1 MKVYQY
7 LLIFAVLNLFF
18 TGQANSQTPTI
29 TSFTPASGPIGTTVT
44 ITGTNFSSTPADNI
58 IYFGATTATVTS
70 ATSTQLLLVVPTGAT
85 FEPITVTVNGLTAY
99 SSAPFVV
106 TFSGNYVIDESTFA
120 EKVDFA
126 TNASPRE
133 LGTGDFDGDGK
144 VDFLGTN
151 NQGNEVSVFRNTGSG
166 GPITTGT
173 FEPKADITSGH
184 GPYGFAV
191 GDLDGDGKQDLVTV
205 NNGATIEVFKNTS
218 TSGTINSDS
227 FTSAFVYLVGY
238 NIGLIYVAI
247 GDLDGDG
254 KLDLAVTD
262 QLSNRVLVFK
272 NNSST
277 GVLDAQSFSPN
288 VDFPTGNS
296 PMDIAIADLD
306 GDGKLELAITN
317 RGDNVTAGNTV
328 SILKNTSVAG
338 TIDASSFAPKVDFT
352 CGYFPQHLAI
362 ADIDGDGK
370 ADIVVTNYGSTSVSI
385 LKNISV
391 PGIIGLNSFAT
402 KVDFTTGT
410 NPQGIAIGDL
420 DGDGKV
426 DLAVANSNSIIGGDL
441 TRTISVLRNTTTIG
455 EISASSFAPKVD
467 FSVGIN
473 PISIVI
479 ADFDGDSKPDLAVT
493 NNNSNTIS
501 VLWHKNEQTIT
512 GFTSIPVKNMGDP
525 SFTLSASATSEL
537 TVQFTT
543 ESDKVT
549 IAGNQVTIIK
559 PGSVTINAEQP
570 GDETFAKAPVVPQT
584 FCINPSKPTITVDL
598 TDVAKPKLTSS
609 SATNNQWYLNETLIT
624 GASGNE
630 YVVKDQG
637 LYTLKV
643 TVDGCPSPISESKT
657 FVITGD
663 IKTETF
669 QGVKLY
675 PNPVQDLLTIQLHG
689 FKENEE
695 VSVFLI
701 DGIGKTINRQIGQG
715 GQDLNVDV
723 RSYNTGTYY
732 IMMTQGATKQN
743 ARFFKQ

>member
-58 IYFGATTATVTS
+58 IYFGATRATVTS
-70 ATSTQLLLVVPTGAT
+70 AISTQLSVVVPTGAT

-106 TFSGNYVIDESTFA
+106 TFEGNHLIDESTFA

-126 TNASPRE
+126 TNDSPME
-133 LGTGDFDGDGK
+133 HGMGDFDGDGR
-144 VDFLGTN
+144 VDLMVTGALDYEFSIL
-151 NQGNEVSVFRNTGSG
+151 RNIGSSG
-166 GPITTGT
+166 G
-173 FEPKADITSGH
+173 ITSGSFDSKIDFSTSY
-184 GPYGFAV
+184 GPRGQAVGDIDGDGKPDIIIITDGVSVTVFKNTSTSGTLDASSFTSSFTYTIGGGNVVLTDIAV
-191 GDLDGDGKQDLVTV
+191 GDLDGDGKPDLAVTDQWTQNRV
-205 NNGATIEVFKNTS
+205 LVFKNTS
-218 TSGTINSDS
+218 SIGIISFSANVDFPTGVGPGKIAIADLDGDLKPELIVANNGGVNAEGSTISIFKNTSIAGTIDANSFAAKIDFNSGRYPSGLAIGDLDGDNKIDIAVTNYGSSSVSVLKNKITNSIINPDS
-227 FTSAFVYLVGY
+227 FAPKVDFTTG
-238 NIGLIYVAI
+238 NGPNGVAM

-254 KLDLAVTD
+254 KLDLAVA
-262 QLSNRVLVFK
+262 NANF
-272 NNSST
+272 
-277 GVLDAQSFSPN
+277 
-288 VDFPTGNS
+288 
-296 PMDIAIADLD
+296 
-306 GDGKLELAITN
+306 
-317 RGDNVTAGNTV
+317 
-328 SILKNTSVAG
+328 
-338 TIDASSFAPKVDFT
+338 
-352 CGYFPQHLAI
+352 
-362 ADIDGDGK
+362 
-370 ADIVVTNYGSTSVSI
+370 IV
-385 LKNISV
+385 
-391 PGIIGLNSFAT
+391 
-402 KVDFTTGT
+402 
-410 NPQGIAIGDL
+410 
-420 DGDGKV
+420 
-426 DLAVANSNSIIGGDL
+426 GGDL
-441 TRTISVLRNTTTIG
+441 TRTISVLRNTSTMG

-467 FSVGIN
+467 YSVGTN
-473 PISIVI
+473 PMSIVI

-501 VLWHKNEQTIT
+501 VLWHRNEQTIT

-570 GDETFAKAPVVPQT
+570 GDETFAKAPVVSQT

-663 IKTETF
+663 IKTKTF

-695 VSVFLI
+695 VSVMLI
-701 DGIGKTINRQIGQG
+701 DGIGKIINRQIGQG